1 MKLLY
6 KALEVVQVTST
17 AYYSQIDRSTERF
30 NQEIELY
37 LSIYC
42 ATNSQNW
49 LKMLSIVEYVYN
61 SYLYTG
67 RTNTIQINHRTPY

>member
-37 LSIYC
+37 LSIYY

-49 LKMLSIVEYVYN
+49 LKMLPIVEYVYN

>member
-17 AYYSQIDRSTERF
+17 AYHSQMNRSTERF

-37 LSIYC
+37 LSIYY

-49 LKMLSIVEYVYN
+49 LKMLPIVEYVYN

-67 RTNTIQINHRTPY
+67 RTNTIQINHRIPY